1 MRILIT
7 GGAGFVG
14 SHLCEKYVKEDHTV
28 ICLDN
33 FMNGNLVNIRGL
45 LNYENF
51 KLITGDVRDFDLLEK
66 IISRVDVIM
75 HLAAQIHTDRSIV
88 EPKITYDINI
98 LGTQNILEL
107 AKFYD
112 IKKIIYAS
120 TSEVY
125 GTAEYTP
132 MDELHPL
139 NPSHPYGASKL
150 AADRMCYAYKKTYGL
165 PICIMRPFNTY
176 GPRQKDNGYGSVI
189 SIFTRRVLSNK
200 NPIIFGNG
208 NQVIDYVYIEDVV
221 RAYDAVLKS
230 QSLLDG
236 IFNFGTGIGITINDL
251 ANIIIGKCD
260 RQDTLTLSHTDP
272 RPGEVDKLICNAK
285 KAQDILGWKTQYS
298 IQVGLSIFIDWY
310 SNYSMEGWENPL

>member
-7 GGAGFVG
+7 GGAGFIG
-14 SHLCEKYVKEDHTV
+14 SHLCEKYVKEKHTV

-33 FMNGNLVNIRGL
+33 FMSGNLVNIRGL
-45 LNYENF
+45 LNYGNF
-51 KLITGDVRDFDLLEK
+51 KLIKGDVRDFDLLEK
-66 IISRVDVIM
+66 IISKVDVIM
-75 HLAAQIHTDRSIV
+75 HLAAQIHTDKSIV
-88 EPKITYDINI
+88 EPRLTYDINV

-107 AKFYD
+107 AKRYD
-112 IKKIIYAS
+112 VSKIIYAS

-165 PICIMRPFNTY
+165 PIYIMRPFNTY
-176 GPRQKDNGYGSVI
+176 GPRQKDNGYGAVI

-208 NQVIDYVYIEDVV
+208 NQVRDYVYIEDIV
-221 RAYDAVLKS
+221 RAYDAILNS
-230 QSLLDG
+230 SPLMDS
-236 IFNFGTGIGITINDL
+236 IFNFGTGVGITISDL
-251 ANIIIGKCD
+251 ANLIIAKCS
-260 RQDTLTLSHTDP
+260 RQDILNPSYTDP

-285 KAQDILGWKTQYS
+285 KAQDILNWKSQYS
-298 IQVGLSIFIDWY
+298 IHVGLNIFIDWY
-310 SNYSMEGWENPL
+310 SNYNMEGWENPL

>member
-14 SHLCEKYVKEDHTV
+14 SHLCEKYVKEKHTV

-88 EPKITYDINI
+88 EPRITYDINV

-176 GPRQKDNGYGSVI
+176 GSRQKDNGYGSVI

-200 NPIIFGNG
+200 NPIVFGNG
-208 NQVIDYVYIEDVV
+208 NQVRDYVYIEDVV

-285 KAQDILGWKTQYS
+285 KAQDVLGWKTQYS